1 METSTGTTP
10 APTSYF
16 AGQLKSRREARDLS
30 QQDLAEI
37 VQQEYARRKGLDLT
51 GADPTPLKP
60 TRFDIIRWEKG
71 QAPRDQLML
80 AALAQVLGCEVD
92 ELLRPEHAL
101 TARDKAVLHD
111 ALEPLVDVLY
121 DLIRERFTAEAAG

>member
-1 METSTGTTP
+1 MALETSPQIP
-10 APTSYF
+10 ASYF
-16 AGQLKSRREARDLS
+16 GVQLKTRREARGLS
-30 QQDLAEI
+30 QQELAGL
-37 VQQEYARRKGLDLT
+37 VQLEYAGRKGLDLT

-71 QAPRDQLML
+71 QAPRDQTML

-101 TARDKAVLHD
+101 TSRDKAVLHD

-121 DLIRERFTAEAAG
+121 DLIREKLSVEAAG